1 MCALIVY
8 NFTHSQKHTCSRCTT
23 HTHTHTDKHTH
34 TCTQENNIINHP
46 DIVVNQVIGVRGR
59 MIRSLRPFWSRA
71 GDSDHLWLHSKT
83 LSQAELFMV
92 LYAYD
97 QEADMGW
104 WSLRLTLATSQ
115 APVSNKMRKKIQK
128 ENTGKQNPMPKMNIL
143 VRILRLKSIHSK
155 IFQDSQT

>member
-23 HTHTHTDKHTH
+23 HTHTQTNTH
-34 TCTQENNIINHP
+34 TRKLENNIINHP
-46 DIVVNQVIGVRGR
+46 DIVVNQVIGVWGR

-71 GDSDHLWLHSKT
+71 GDSDHLWLHSKI

-92 LYAYD
+92 VYAYD

-115 APVSNKMRKKIQK
+115 APVSNKMKKKYWKKNRQ
-128 ENTGKQNPMPKMNIL
+128 T
-143 VRILRLKSIHSK
+143 KSNAKDEYPSEDIETEK
-155 IFQDSQT
+155 YT